1 MPNFNIG
8 NQYLTQGQTSTSTQ
22 GMPVGSQPNAL
33 HAQSDI
39 IQIMKKREKMN
50 HSALAQIESGSGSR
64 KFASSL
70 HSNTPGQQ
78 A

>member
-22 GMPVGSQPNAL
+22 GMPVGSQANAL

-39 IQIMKKREKMN
+39 IQIMKKRDKMN
-50 HSALAQIESGSGSR
+50 HSALA
-64 KFASSL
+64 
-70 HSNTPGQQ
+70 
-78 A
+78 